1 MKNIVITIS
10 NSHLNRLKSVADL
23 LCKEGLVITTLYEF
37 GVIIGTADEK
47 IIHTLRQHEEVISLT
62 EEKQANISPPDAEV
76 Q

>member
-10 NSHLNRLKSVADL
+10 ESYLDRLKSVADL

-37 GVIIGTADEK
+37 GVITGSADEN
-47 IIHTLRQHEEVISLT
+47 IIHILRQHKEVISLT
-62 EEKQANISPPDAEV
+62 EEKQASIPPPDAEV